1 MLDQLFI
8 LVIILLPMPHHPSL
22 CILDLCTDT
31 SPKAW
36 AWISRSSVFGICVK
50 LELKIF
56 QAAGASACTGLPLTT
71 EILVPLQC
79 PFSVSHRGG
88 KKLPFPLSALYSFPS
103 VPSVSHTPGS
113 SLLLPKESLRRPFLS
128 PSRLWTL
135 VKTILNWQSKN
146 IEKSSENIESQLPQ
160 HSLFT
165 SQ

>member
-8 LVIILLPMPHHPSL
+8 LAIILLPMPHHPSL

-36 AWISRSSVFGICVK
+36 AWIPRSSVFGICVK

-79 PFSVSHRGG
+79 PFSVSHGGRGE
-88 KKLPFPLSALYSFPS
+88 LFLFLFLLYI
-103 VPSVSHTPGS
+103 
-113 SLLLPKESLRRPFLS
+113 LS
-128 PSRLWTL
+128 PLYPQCLTP
-135 VKTILNWQSKN
+135 QAPP
-146 IEKSSENIESQLPQ
+146 SSYPKKALEDLSCLPVG
-160 HSLFT
+160 SGL
-165 SQ
+165 